1 MTEEPEFYYRE
12 VNSLWTSDLLAI
24 SVLKFRVIRRTPK
37 GVWVVPDYYWPC
49 EKRKRFILD
58 GKGRRYAYPTR
69 EEARASFIIRKK
81 REIQHC
87 TNQHDRA
94 LRYLALA
101 ETMEF
106 GSETCALH
114 EIRSYGLDIFEKAII

>member
-1 MTEEPEFYYRE
+1 MTDEPEFYYRE
-12 VNSLWTSDLLAI
+12 VNSRWTSDLLAI
-24 SVLKFRVIRRTPK
+24 SVLKFRVIKRTPK
-37 GVWVVPDYYWPC
+37 GVWVVPDYYWPD
-49 EKRKRFILD
+49 ETRKRFILD

-87 TNQHDRA
+87 ANQHDRA

-106 GSETCALH
+106 GSETHALH
-114 EIRSYGLDIFEKAII
+114 EIQPYGLSIFEKAII